1 MRILI
6 ENAMK
11 HFYVIVLDIKEKLYF
26 KLFGRHFLFIADL
39 FIYITNSKSY
49 LLSSKYT
56 FQSKCSSLKKWLTTW
71 RCP

>member
-1 MRILI
+1 MRIQI

-26 KLFGRHFLFIADL
+26 KLFGWHFLFIADL
-39 FIYITNSKSY
+39 FIYITNSCKSY

-56 FQSKCSSLKKWLTTW
+56 FQSKCSSLKK
-71 RCP
+71 

>member
-26 KLFGRHFLFIADL
+26 KLFGRHFCSLL
-39 FIYITNSKSY
+39 TY
-49 LLSSKYT
+49 LSILQTVVKVTYFPANIHFSLSVVP
-56 FQSKCSSLKKWLTTW
+56 L
-71 RCP
+71 RND